1 MPLLGYRER
10 PAVAVRE
17 GLRPGHPKV
26 GQAPEASMDEE
37 RTEAPD
43 VETGEQEAAA
53 EAEAEGDGR
62 SRKSR
67 SAWSEAF
74 SDMQQVVEDVIEG
87 VRQFPPVS
95 ARGPR
100 LDLVRTGDRGYRVY
114 VDLPGVDRGAVDV
127 TTVADELVVSGERE
141 QPALPEG
148 SEVLRAERSH
158 GRFRRS
164 LRLPADVD
172 VDAIRARLVEG
183 VLEISLPR
191 KGTVESRAVEIE

>member
-1 MPLLGYRER
+1 
-10 PAVAVRE
+10 
-17 GLRPGHPKV
+17 
-26 GQAPEASMDEE
+26 MDEE
-37 RTEAPD
+37 RVEAPD
-43 VETGEQEAAA
+43 VEGGEQEEAGA
-53 EAEAEGDGR
+53 EDASGEGRD
-62 SRKSR
+62 RKSR

-100 LDLVRTGDRGYRVY
+100 LDLVRTGERGYRAY
-114 VDLPGVDRGAVDV
+114 VDLPGVERDDIEVN
-127 TTVADELVVSGERE
+127 TVGDELVVSGQRHRPE
-141 QPALPEG
+141 LPEG

-172 VDAIRARLVEG
+172 PDAIRARLVEG
-183 VLEISLPR
+183 VLEIALPR
-191 KGTVESRAVEIE
+191 KGTVESRSVEIE